1 MDLPP
6 AFIKQI
12 TAQSR
17 YALLQLLLS
26 EGRYVT
32 MCTQVHTVFLKSD
45 SPNMSIS
52 PIPAPLPWKRSRIR
66 TDVFSALLRAS
77 REMGSKKVI
86 VIDGDEREL
95 SYKEIIRASF
105 GLGSALTQL
114 TQKHENV
121 GVMLPT
127 GAGAMIAFYAL
138 SAYGRVPAMMNF
150 TAGSRNLNSAMKA
163 GEVTKIITAHK
174 FVELGGLEDLIAD
187 LSKTTE
193 IIYLED
199 VREALGPI
207 DKVRAIFG
215 PLMPNFVKASPDSD
229 SAAVVLFT
237 SGTEGEPKGVV
248 LSHKNV
254 MANVEQVRSHIGLSP
269 ETDRLFNPLPTFHCF
284 GLTVGAILPL
294 IAGIPVAFHPSP
306 LQPREIV
313 KRIRAK
319 NSTILLATDTFI
331 SQYARI
337 GGDGEM
343 DSVRLA
349 VCGAERVK
357 DETRAFVRKK
367 FGIEIL
373 EGYGATEAS
382 PVVAANKWEDNKPG
396 TVGVLMADMS
406 SRLIPVEGISE
417 GGRLQIRG
425 PNIMMGYLRAS
436 APGVLEAPDEG
447 WHDTGDIVSI
457 DDQGFIRIKGR
468 VKRFAKIGGEMV
480 SLAVVEN
487 CASAIWPDN
496 MHAAASLPDPRKG
509 EQIILLTDA
518 KDCNREDILAWA
530 RNHGVPEL
538 SVPRKVILVDEIP
551 VLGTG
556 KIDYGAVQKK
566 ANGLHDI

>member
-1 MDLPP
+1 MAD
-6 AFIKQI
+6 
-12 TAQSR
+12 
-17 YALLQLLLS
+17 
-26 EGRYVT
+26 
-32 MCTQVHTVFLKSD
+32 
-45 SPNMSIS
+45 
-52 PIPAPLPWKRSRIR
+52 IPAPLPWKPARLRI
-66 TDVFSALLRAS
+66 DLFGALLRAK
-77 REMGSKKVI
+77 REMGASKVI

-95 SYKEIIRASF
+95 TYKEIVRAAF
-105 GLGSALTQL
+105 GLGAALKSNTAPG
-114 TQKHENV
+114 ENV

-127 GAGAMIAFYAL
+127 GAGAVVAFYAL
-138 SAYGRVPAMMNF
+138 SAYARIPAMLNF
-150 TAGSRNLNSAMKA
+150 TAGSKNLLSAMKA
-163 GEVTKIITAHK
+163 AEVTKIVTAHK
-174 FVELGGLEDLIAD
+174 FVELGGLDDLVNELAK
-187 LSKTTE
+187 SAE

-199 VREALGPI
+199 VRENLSI
-207 DKVRAIFG
+207 TDKLSAAIG
-215 PLMPNFVKASPDSD
+215 PLLPTLIRNAPNYKKP
-229 SAAVVLFT
+229 AVTLFT

-248 LSHKNV
+248 LSHENV

-269 ETDRLFNPLPTFHCF
+269 DTDRLFNPLPTFHCF

-294 IAGIPVAFHPSP
+294 VAGVPVMFHPTP
-306 LQPREIV
+306 LQPRDIV

-319 NSTILLATDTFI
+319 ESTILLATDTFI

-337 GGDGEM
+337 GNEGDM
-343 DSVRLA
+343 DSIRLA

-357 DETRAFVRKK
+357 DETRALVRKK
-367 FGIEIL
+367 FEIEIL

-382 PVVAANKWEDNKPG
+382 PVVAANQWENNKPG
-396 TVGVLMADMS
+396 TVGILMADME
-406 SRLIPVEGISE
+406 SRLIPVEGIEE

-436 APGVLEAPDEG
+436 APGILEAPDEG

-457 DDQGFIRIKGR
+457 DDDGFIRIKGR

-518 KDCNREDILAWA
+518 ENCNRDDMLVWA
-530 RNHGVPEL
+530 QNHGVPEL
-538 SVPRKVILVDEIP
+538 SVPRKVVRVDEIP

-566 ANGLHDI
+566 AESINDL